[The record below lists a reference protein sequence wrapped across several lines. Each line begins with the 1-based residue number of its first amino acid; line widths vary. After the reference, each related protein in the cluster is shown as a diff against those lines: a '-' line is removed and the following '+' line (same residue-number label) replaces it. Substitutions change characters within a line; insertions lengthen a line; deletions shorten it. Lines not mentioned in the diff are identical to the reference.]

1 MAALLDGE
9 RKPVTNRFMS
19 LAISDRFARW
29 SRLSL
34 EFALSQGLAQ
44 SAGMISGLIYV
55 RLMPI
60 DEYALY
66 AMALSSLTF
75 VAIGGDVGL
84 TGSLNYFWRQSGS
97 DGNVIEPIIA
107 VVQRLR
113 SVFFVLASFVCGAF
127 LLKTATEQ
135 HFSMITVLACFGL
148 VVATA
153 WSQLRA
159 FLDVQLMRLQGLQ
172 RESYYCEAAGS
183 ITRLLA
189 AVVMIATGITT
200 ALFGL
205 AGGLLG
211 SLSILAALK
220 SFMRTPRGNSQP
232 IARETWRK
240 VLYYITPTF
249 PTTLVYIAEVPL
261 LLWLALTFG
270 GKAPLA
276 ETFAVGRIG
285 AIYGLLTIFI
295 NAVVGTRLA
304 RVRNDAHFARMMG
317 LFLLALVF
325 LSAAATTVA
334 YLTPSALLLLIG
346 PNYAHL
352 EKQVVLMIAGSSIS
366 ILTAF
371 LSMANRLR
379 GWVRL
384 EPVAASCQVV
394 AIFSLASQ
402 WSFHDSAS
410 VLELMVIVAGANFF
424 WTSITSVVGLW
435 MPAVVKVR

>member
-1 MAALLDGE
+1 MPALLDGE
-9 RKPVTNRFMS
+9 QKPITNRFMS

-34 EFALSQGLAQ
+34 EFALSQGVAQ

-84 TGSLNYFWRQSGS
+84 TGSLSYFWRQSDS

-127 LLKTATEQ
+127 LLKTATER
-135 HFSMITVLACFGL
+135 HFSIIGVLACFGL

-159 FLDVQLMRLQGLQ
+159 VLDVQLMRLQGMQ

-261 LLWLALTFG
+261 LLWLTLTFG

-295 NAVVGTRLA
+295 GAVVAPRLA
-304 RVRNDAHFARMMG
+304 RVSNDAHFARMMG

-325 LSAAATTVA
+325 VSAAATTVA

-366 ILTAF
+366 VLTAF
-371 LSMANRLR
+371 LSTANRLR

-384 EPVAASCQVV
+384 EPVAASCQAV

>member
-1 MAALLDGE
+1 MPALLDGE
-9 RKPVTNRFMS
+9 QKPITNRFMS

-159 FLDVQLMRLQGLQ
+159 VLDVQLMRLQGMQ

-384 EPVAASCQVV
+384 EPVAASCQAV

-410 VLELMVIVAGANFF
+410 VLELMVILAGANFF

-435 MPAVVKVR
+435 VPAVVRVR

>member
-1 MAALLDGE
+1 MSGTITGE
-9 RKPVTNRFMS
+9 QKRVTSRFIS
-19 LAISDRFARW
+19 LAVSGWFARW

-34 EFALSQGLAQ
+34 EFALSQGVAQ

-127 LLKTATEQ
+127 LLKTATER

-159 FLDVQLMRLQGLQ
+159 VLDVQLMRLQGMQ

-232 IARETWRK
+232 IARETWHK

-249 PTTLVYIAEVPL
+249 PTTLVFMAEGPL

-295 NAVVGTRLA
+295 GAVVAPRLA
-304 RVRNDAHFARMMG
+304 RVSNDAHFARMMG

-325 LSAAATTVA
+325 VSAAATTVA

-366 ILTAF
+366 VLTWF

-384 EPVAASCQVV
+384 EPVAAACQAV

-410 VLELMVIVAGANFF
+410 VLELMVILAGANFF

-435 MPAVVKVR
+435 VPGIVRVR

>member
-1 MAALLDGE
+1 
-9 RKPVTNRFMS
+9 
-19 LAISDRFARW
+19 
-29 SRLSL
+29 
-34 EFALSQGLAQ
+34 
-44 SAGMISGLIYV
+44 MISGLIYV

-84 TGSLNYFWRQSGS
+84 TGSLSYFWRQSDS

-127 LLKTATEQ
+127 LLKTATER
-135 HFSMITVLACFGL
+135 HFSIITVLTCFGL

-159 FLDVQLMRLQGLQ
+159 VLDVQLMRLQGMQ

-384 EPVAASCQVV
+384 EPVAASCQAV

>member
-1 MAALLDGE
+1 MPALLDGE
-9 RKPVTNRFMS
+9 QKPITNRFMS

-34 EFALSQGLAQ
+34 EFALSQGVAQ

-84 TGSLNYFWRQSGS
+84 TGSLSYFWRQSDS

-127 LLKTATEQ
+127 LLKTATER

-261 LLWLALTFG
+261 LLWLTLTFG

-295 NAVVGTRLA
+295 GAVVAPRLA
-304 RVRNDAHFARMMG
+304 RVSNDAHFARMMG

-325 LSAAATTVA
+325 VSAAATTVA

-366 ILTAF
+366 VLTAF
-371 LSMANRLR
+371 LSTANRLR

>member
-1 MAALLDGE
+1 MPALLDGE
-9 RKPVTNRFMS
+9 QKPITNRFMS

-34 EFALSQGLAQ
+34 EFALSQGVAQ

-127 LLKTATEQ
+127 LLKTATER

-261 LLWLALTFG
+261 LLWLTLTFG

-295 NAVVGTRLA
+295 GAVVAPRLA
-304 RVRNDAHFARMMG
+304 RVSNDAHFARMMG

-325 LSAAATTVA
+325 VSAAATTVA

-366 ILTAF
+366 VLTAF
-371 LSMANRLR
+371 LSTANRLR

>member
-1 MAALLDGE
+1 
-9 RKPVTNRFMS
+9 MS
-19 LAISDRFARW
+19 LAITDRFAQW

-60 DEYALY
+60 DQYALY
-66 AMALSSLTF
+66 AMALTSLTF
-75 VAIGGDVGL
+75 VALGSDLGL
-84 TGSLNYFWRQSGS
+84 THSLNYFWRQSGK
-97 DGNVIEPIIA
+97 DGNVIEPIVAA
-107 VVQRLR
+107 VRRLR
-113 SVFFVLASFVCGAF
+113 SVFLVLASFICGAF
-127 LLKTATEQ
+127 LLKTATERNI
-135 HFSMITVLACFGL
+135 SIISVLACFGL

-153 WSQLRA
+153 SSQLRA
-159 FLDVQLMRLQGLQ
+159 VLDIQLMRLQGMQ

-211 SLSILAALK
+211 SLSILAALRR
-220 SFMRTPRGNSQP
+220 FMRTPRGNSQP
-232 IARETWRK
+232 IARETWHK
-240 VLYYITPTF
+240 VLYYIMPTF
-249 PTTLVYIAEVPL
+249 PATLMYIADGPL
-261 LLWLALTFG
+261 LLWLTLTFG
-270 GKAPLA
+270 GEAPLA

-285 AIYGLLTIFI
+285 AIYGLLSIFI
-295 NAVVGTRLA
+295 AAVVGPRLA
-304 RVRNDAHFARMMG
+304 CVSNDAHFVRMMG
-317 LFLLALVF
+317 LILLALVF

-352 EKQVVLMIAGSSIS
+352 EKQVVLAIAVSSFYV
-366 ILTAF
+366 LNGF
-371 LSMANRLR
+371 LGMANRLR

-384 EPVAASCQVV
+384 EPVAAACQAV

-410 VLELMVIVAGANFF
+410 VLELMVILAGLNFV
-424 WTSITSVVGLW
+424 WGSIISVVGLW
-435 MPAVVKVR
+435 VPSIVRVR

>member
-1 MAALLDGE
+1 MPALLDGE
-9 RKPVTNRFMS
+9 QKPITNRFMS

-34 EFALSQGLAQ
+34 EFALSQGVAQ

-84 TGSLNYFWRQSGS
+84 TGSLSYFWRQSDS

-127 LLKTATEQ
+127 LLKTATER
-135 HFSMITVLACFGL
+135 HFSIITVLTCFGL

-159 FLDVQLMRLQGLQ
+159 VLDVQLMRLQGLQ

>member
-1 MAALLDGE
+1 MNALLDGE
-9 RKPVTNRFMS
+9 QKPVTNRFMS
-19 LAISDRFARW
+19 LAISNRFARW

-60 DEYALY
+60 DQYALY

-75 VAIGGDVGL
+75 VAISSDLGL
-84 TGSLNYFWRQSGS
+84 TGSLNYFWRRSGG
-97 DGNVIEPIIA
+97 DRNVIEPIIA

-113 SVFFVLASFVCGAF
+113 WVFLVLASFVCGAF
-127 LLKTATEQ
+127 LLKTATER
-135 HFSMITVLACFGL
+135 HFSIISVLACFGL

-159 FLDVQLMRLQGLQ
+159 VLDIQLMRLQGMQ
-172 RESYYCEAAGS
+172 RESYYCETAGS

-220 SFMRTPRGNSQP
+220 RYMRTPRGNPQP
-232 IARETWRK
+232 IARETWHK

-249 PTTLVYIAEVPL
+249 PTTLVYIAEGPL
-261 LLWLALTFG
+261 LLWLAFSFG

-276 ETFAVGRIG
+276 ETFAVGRVG

-295 NAVVGTRLA
+295 GAVVGPRLA
-304 RVRNDAHFARMMG
+304 RVSNDAHFARMMG

-352 EKQVVLMIAGSSIS
+352 EKEVVLSIAASSIGV
-366 ILTAF
+366 LTAF
-371 LSMANRLR
+371 LAMANRLR

-384 EPVAASCQVV
+384 EPVAAACQAV

-410 VLELMVIVAGANFF
+410 VLELMVILAGLNFL
-424 WTSITSVVGLW
+424 WTGITSVVGLW
-435 MPAVVKVR
+435 VPGVVRVR